1 MPDVYTDEWYQAVV
15 AAINDRVAE
24 LSGLPEEAL
33 HVAVDIEGDGL
44 SPYVDAAG
52 ARHFLI
58 RIAEGHCDWYR
69 EIPEAA
75 KSGDGVSLDFR
86 FVGPASTF
94 DAVIAGQMEPID
106 AALTGA
112 IHVKGDM
119 RFLMRQ
125 AEHVQVLL
133 EAYTN
138 GVETEWPKGAPP
150 YA

>member
-1 MPDVYTDEWYQAVV
+1 MPDVYTDDWYQAVV
-15 AAINDRVAE
+15 TAINDRVAD
-24 LSGLPEEAL
+24 LPGLPEENL

-44 SPYVDAAG
+44 SPYVEPGG

-58 RIAEGHCDWYR
+58 RIAHGHCDWYR
-69 EIPEAA
+69 EIPDAA
-75 KSGDGVSLDFR
+75 QSTDDLRLDFR
-86 FVGPASTF
+86 FVGPAATF
-94 DAVIAGQMEPID
+94 DAVIAGQLEPID
-106 AALTGA
+106 AALSGA

-138 GVETEWPKGAPP
+138 GVETDWPKGAPP
-150 YA
+150 HA

>member
-1 MPDVYTDEWYQAVV
+1 MPDVYTDEWYEAV
-15 AAINDRVAE
+15 ATAINERVAGMP
-24 LSGLPEEAL
+24 GLPEGAL
-33 HVAVDIEGDGL
+33 HVAIDIEGDGA
-44 SPYVDAAG
+44 SPYVDAVS

-58 RIAEGHCDWYR
+58 RIADGKCDWYR
-69 EIPEAA
+69 EVSEAA
-75 KSGDGVSLDFR
+75 KSDGEVHLDFR

-94 DAVIAGQMEPID
+94 DAVIAGHMEPID